1 MSPRQTNL
9 FPVLNQGLFSTNF
22 LDTKF
27 LDFSIWND
35 TAGLLERT
43 SQARELILVAYSSAK
58 RAGVFEVRDEQKTE
72 DKFIRPVLK
81 ALGWVYDPQPRHKRR
96 KAKVRP
102 DYALF
107 ASTEDYETAAHTPN
121 EPKTYYSHAQA
132 IAEAKYWGRPLNDTV
147 KDDPLDAR
155 DATAQLVRYLD
166 EVYYHT
172 DGKVCWAILTNGKT
186 WRLFSHRAASRS
198 SNYLEVDLEAL
209 LQLDDPVAFRRFY
222 GFFAQEAL
230 TPAPATGKRW
240 VDLYLEESDRAARSV
255 SDHLKNLIFDQ
266 VFKRVAEGFVAYRR
280 SEKSVATETDESLQA
295 VFAGTITLLFRLLF
309 LLYAESR
316 DLLPVHDELGYRK
329 KSLQALKERVHDDLR
344 IGAKQ
349 SAQSFDYWE
358 HLCRLFRIVDRGDAA
373 LSVPHYNGGLFHAP
387 KKSATTGVTEPAG
400 PRFLAEHKLADP
412 FVAEAIRALTF
423 DPETDLTERQFIDY
437 SALGVRHLG
446 DVYEGLLEFH
456 LRQESPD
463 KPLRLESTNRERKES
478 GSYFTPHFIVEFIVT
493 QALGPI
499 VDLRLKE
506 VESLLVTWQKACDQ
520 SKRVQASQS
529 VRATQ
534 QVVEDQSR
542 VIFTAIFGIKVL
554 DPTMGSGHFLV
565 HAVNYLAD
573 RIVAFLAAHLGN
585 PVIAAIERIRKAII
599 ADLKAQKLDEREI
612 DRITGKLT
620 EINLIKRM
628 VMKRCVY
635 GVDLNPMAVELAKLS
650 LWLDSFTLGAP
661 LSFLDHHL
669 KCGNALIGAEVETVE
684 SALEG
689 GLFGTQFAGMLQA
702 TELMREVGE
711 LTDVTAA
718 EVEESE
724 TKFEH
729 ARQALTPF
737 IQLMNVWQAE
747 SFGHANARKALQ
759 HVGSQ
764 VGVIDHRTRPA
775 QTQPLEEAVHRTA
788 TAHRFFH
795 WELEFPEV
803 WYGGGRRVDEPGFDA
818 VIGNPP
824 WVRQETLANLKK
836 ALAETYPS
844 VYDGVADIYVYV
856 LARGLAVLKPG
867 GRLGFIL
874 PNKWLRANYGEKLR
888 ETLATR
894 YRPDLLVDFGH
905 APIFPDADTF
915 PVVAIVRRPHP
926 ADSTDTA
933 TLRVCPVP
941 REALD
946 EIKLM
951 PFVEKHAF
959 GVPILLLKP
968 QGWTLE
974 PPDVLQLF
982 EKIKNS
988 GQPLREVVGSP
999 PLYGVKTGLNEAF
1012 FIDQATRDRLITE
1025 DPKCESLIKKLLRG
1039 RNIQRWAV
1047 EWEKEWII
1055 ALPSSHNEEWP
1066 WAALADKPAKAEE
1079 MFKKEFPSLHAHL
1092 KPMEQALRKRE
1103 DQGMFWW
1110 ELRSCDYYDKFE
1122 ESKIVYQDIQF
1133 HSWFALEREGCYLND
1148 TGYIIPTSDL
1158 SVLCVLNS
1166 SLMWWFNWRYLPHGK
1181 DEALRPKTYVFESLP
1196 ICKPSPLQ
1204 RSTIEL
1210 NASRL
1215 IELAKSFAEKRA
1227 SFIQWVTHET
1237 GIIKVPTSLESP
1249 WQLRQEEFL
1258 AVLKKAGL
1266 KHPSPTTLQH
1276 LSRTFESES
1285 SALRANRA
1293 DALRL
1298 ERELDELIL
1307 KVYKLT
1313 PDEIAL
1319 LRQTAPP
1326 RSPLQV
1332 LETELNDE

>member
-1 MSPRQTNL
+1 MNPTQTNL

-22 LDTKF
+22 LDTRF
-27 LDFSIWND
+27 LDFSIWSD
-35 TAGLLERT
+35 TPGLLERT
-43 SQARELILVAYSSAK
+43 SQARELILTAYNSAK

-81 ALGWVYDPQPRHKRR
+81 SLGWVYDPQPRHKRH

-107 ASTEDYETAAHTPN
+107 ASTEEYESAARSPD
-121 EPKTYYSHAQA
+121 ESKIYYSKAHA

-230 TPAPATGKRW
+230 TPAPVTGKRW

-280 SEKSVATETDESLQA
+280 SEKSVAEETDESLQA

-373 LSVPHYNGGLFHAP
+373 LSVPHYNGGLFHAAM
-387 KKSATTGVTEPAG
+387 KGASKGATEPAG

-423 DPETDLTERQFIDY
+423 DPETDLTERRFIDY

-493 QALGPI
+493 QTVGPI

-506 VESLLVTWQKACDQ
+506 VESLLVTWQKAYAQ
-520 SKRVQASQS
+520 SKRAHASQS
-529 VRATQ
+529 VRGAQ
-534 QVVEDQSR
+534 QVVEDQAR
-542 VIFTAIFGIKVL
+542 VIFTTVFGIKVL

-573 RIVAFLAAHLGN
+573 RIVAFLAAHPGN
-585 PVIAAIERIRKAII
+585 PVIAAIERIRKAIV
-599 ADLKAQKLDEREI
+599 ADLNAQELDEREI
-612 DRITGKLT
+612 TRITGKLT

-635 GVDLNPMAVELAKLS
+635 GVDLNPLAVELAKLS

-669 KCGNALIGAEVETVE
+669 KCGNTLIGASVDTVQGE
-684 SALEG
+684 LTAD
-689 GLFGTQFAGMLQA
+689 LFGNRFAGMLQA

-711 LTDVTAA
+711 LTDATMA
-718 EVEESE
+718 EIEESE
-724 TKFEH
+724 NKYDH
-729 ARQALTPF
+729 AREALTPF
-737 IQLMNVWQAE
+737 IRLLNIWQAE
-747 SFGHANARKALQ
+747 PFGHQGARLALRHERGEIDTITRGKKNIAVQSLLEDVARTVTIQ
-759 HVGSQ
+759 H
-764 VGVIDHRTRPA
+764 
-775 QTQPLEEAVHRTA
+775 
-788 TAHRFFH
+788 FFH

-836 ALAETYPS
+836 ALAESYPS

-888 ETLATR
+888 KTLATR
-894 YRPDLLVDFGH
+894 YRPDLLVEFGH

-926 ADSTDTA
+926 EDSMDTA
-933 TLRVCPVP
+933 ILRVCPVP

-946 EIKLM
+946 EIKLT

-959 GVPILLLKP
+959 GVPTLLLKP

-974 PPDVLQLF
+974 PPDVLRLF

-988 GQPLREVVGSP
+988 GQPLREIVGSP

-1012 FIDQATRDRLITE
+1012 FIGQATRDRLITE
-1025 DPKCESLIKKLLRG
+1025 DPKCERLIKKLIRG
-1039 RNIQRWAV
+1039 RNIQRWTV

-1055 ALPSSHNEEWP
+1055 ALPSSHNKD
-1066 WAALADKPAKAEE
+1066 WAWSALRDKPVKAEE
-1079 MFKKEFPSLHAHL
+1079 TFKKELPSLYAHL

-1166 SLMWWFNWRYLPHGK
+1166 SLMWWFSWRYLPHGK
-1181 DEALRPKTYVFESLP
+1181 DEALRPKTYVFESIP
-1196 ICKPSPLQ
+1196 IYRPSPNQ

-1227 SFIQWVTHET
+1227 SFLQWVTHET
-1237 GIIKVPTSLESP
+1237 EIIKTPTSLESP

-1266 KHPSPTTLQH
+1266 KHPSPTTIQH
-1276 LSRTFESES
+1276 LSKTFESES
-1285 SALRANRA
+1285 AWLRSNRA

-1307 KVYKLT
+1307 KVYTLT
-1313 PDEIAL
+1313 SDEIAL

-1326 RSPLQV
+1326 RSPLHV
-1332 LETELNDE
+1332 LETELKG